1 VAAGKLRD
9 RIPKELKS
17 RNVNID
23 TAYNDLVAVILWI
36 DERGHEVDIA
46 GDERSLIAGGC
57 FDMVLE
63 HQNAVARLVE
73 NQLYGSA
80 LAQLRLIADAH
91 IRGMWFARCA
101 TEADAARF
109 RETDYTKKLNDLIKE
124 NPDLKD
130 LVSNLTLL
138 AGGLLAVTFDG
149 DNVRRIHR
157 AHHIKVLPL
166 PAQFHKLLGN
176 GSKAHDK
183 LLFEKLAVSHHPISS
198 DPMRGYTSKRK
209 GWTNAPISSCVAAGP
224 PIP

>member
-36 DERGHEVDIA
+36 DERSHEVDIA
-46 GDERSLIAGGC
+46 SDERSLIAGGC

-109 RETDYTKKLNDLIKE
+109 RETDYTKKLNDLIKDIE
-124 NPDLKD
+124 TSLGNAPITLSKMVREQWGTLCGFTHTGYKQITRRYMGALLKPNYPEAEVIQG
-130 LVSNLTLL
+130 LNFAGAIGLL
-138 AGGLLAVTFDG
+138 AGIELAVLSKNERGALAMLERARQFA
-149 DNVRRIHR
+149 VRE
-157 AHHIKVLPL
+157 
-166 PAQFHKLLGN
+166 LLG
-176 GSKAHDK
+176 
-183 LLFEKLAVSHHPISS
+183 F
-198 DPMRGYTSKRK
+198 K
-209 GWTNAPISSCVAAGP
+209 G
-224 PIP
+224 